1 MVCCQ
6 KYWAAH
12 SVDAAG
18 RTGVSLQKILFF
30 LSVSVVQNRFDS
42 TPIRKQ
48 KLASDFRRRE
58 KKKKKQKII
67 FFSFFHVFPH
77 NQAMTAVT
85 VLTMDPFTIMGA
97 GVALLVYGV
106 GIHGAQKRKHQALFF
121 YGAVSLAS
129 LVMSLVAVA
138 FVGGFLLFGGA
149 HLRPH
154 ATAPSSSMLQHMGQ
168 HAHQSLMRKMHDAG
182 VVAPKLSTTKGT
194 AQDGTQ
200 FELVDIAAPGT
211 KKPSSLQLVE
221 LMFPNKAKQDSLDL
235 QPLAFPNQQPMQSES
250 DDDATAV
257 SESESSSESSESD
270 SDNDRDIYDEQVEV
284 HVTPFGWTVLTL
296 AVLISFLMLVLK
308 VKSIRLAF
316 QMRRMLLAMQ
326 ASSLPTVR
334 PPTGPAPVQLASVPT
349 NVRPPTGPA
358 PSTRRD
364 CSRCTY
370 VNAAGAVRCAMCDS
384 ALPIVAAPTAVPAA
398 PVPRVYVPGALYPLN
413 QPLN

>member
-1 MVCCQ
+1 
-6 KYWAAH
+6 
-12 SVDAAG
+12 
-18 RTGVSLQKILFF
+18 
-30 LSVSVVQNRFDS
+30 
-42 TPIRKQ
+42 
-48 KLASDFRRRE
+48 
-58 KKKKKQKII
+58 
-67 FFSFFHVFPH
+67 
-77 NQAMTAVT
+77 MTAVA

-106 GIHGAQKRKHQALFF
+106 GIHGAQKRKHKALFF

-154 ATAPSSSMLQHMGQ
+154 STQPSSSMLQHMGQ

-194 AQDGTQ
+194 AQDGTE

-211 KKPSSLQLVE
+211 KKPSPLQLVE
-221 LMFPNKAKQDSLDL
+221 LMFPNKPKQDSLDL
-235 QPLAFPNQQPMQSES
+235 QPLVFPNQQPMQSEDDSAPAAASSS
-250 DDDATAV
+250 DK
-257 SESESSSESSESD
+257 SPSESSSESDSASENDLSSD
-270 SDNDRDIYDEQVEV
+270 SDNDHDIYDEQVEV

-296 AVLISFLMLVLK
+296 TVLISILMLVLK

-316 QMRRMLLAMQ
+316 QMRRMLLALQ

-349 NVRPPTGPA
+349 NVLPPTGPA

-370 VNAAGAVRCAMCDS
+370 VNAAGSVRCAMCDS

-398 PVPRVYVPGALYPLN
+398 PVPRVYVPAALYPLN